1 MHCCLPSG
9 LLLEHGQ
16 LHVVGHLLLTWF
28 LAAGMKWDNEAIV
41 GYVQYFHLAVWLIP
55 RVKSITA
62 LALSSMDGGLVDG
75 ICFMGNQNLNSL
87 HAFVL
92 GPLVL

>member
-16 LHVVGHLLLTWF
+16 LHVVGHLSLTWF
-28 LAAGMKWDNEAIV
+28 LAAGMKWDEAIM
-41 GYVQYFHLAVWLIP
+41 GYVHYFHLAVWLIP

-62 LALSSMDGGLVDG
+62 LTLRSVDGDPVAG
-75 ICFMGNQNLNSL
+75 ICFVGNQNLNSL